1 MGGGPRTDAIRT
13 ESLSWSPLVALLLA
27 ASGAAAGCGR
37 EGTAEGAAHPDT
49 GAAVADAECRAWP
62 EAVTTPGAWLAWL
75 HDAGRLGRCA
85 TALGADPAPGEGDVL
100 RLESWLRDVCRRTA
114 EHRAVTERC
123 DATADLEALVPP
135 DVPAAWGGFGL
146 GLPRLLSTAAGTL
159 HLAFDFQKEWLF
171 AARSGTAPWRMV
183 GPVPADLDPATVSD
197 VGGVPHGLDRAGG
210 TLVTVETG
218 TTAVRRLAGVPAGRL
233 LASFAG
239 EASAGV
245 VVTTPQRETAFVRW
259 RAATDGHTAAAPE
272 VRTWSGSCLPALGMT
287 SGDGAALD
295 AVCLEAREA
304 TIVTTR
310 DAAPAVARLSFKAGT
325 AGGASPGR
333 CVSGA
338 RRWLVVGP
346 DDVATADG
354 SDRWRIVPAPPPGH
368 VATPSLQ
375 GAPADL
381 EVACEG
387 DRLWVAWIDGA
398 DVRVARCD
406 PTGCAASA
414 RLSPLSG
421 LTVSD
426 LALGGTADEAVLLA
440 FTGDLVVVARWDA
453 AADAPRW
460 ADVRRRGGSRIPAW
474 RVGTTWVAQIAP
486 SGRGARAPAAG
497 QPGNRQPGRARPAR
511 AARAWAVDDVRTIRA
526 VARTAPTRPPP
537 VRHARA

>member
-100 RLESWLRDVCRRTA
+100 R
-114 EHRAVTERC
+114 
-123 DATADLEALVPP
+123 
-135 DVPAAWGGFGL
+135 WGGFGL
-146 GLPRLLSTAAGTL
+146 GLPRLLSTDAGTL

-218 TTAVRRLAGVPAGRL
+218 TTAVRL

-474 RVGTTWVAQIAP
+474 RVGTTWVVDPAGLAP
-486 SGRGARAPAAG
+486 R
-497 QPGNRQPGRARPAR
+497 
-511 AARAWAVDDVRTIRA
+511 
-526 VARTAPTRPPP
+526 
-537 VRHARA
+537 